1 MLIALRQKFRTWLF
15 RPKIESGTVTLNQ
28 RRIFILPTL
37 RGLGFAFLLLLM
49 LVGDINY
56 NLSLGYVLTFLLVTI
71 AVVTMLH
78 AFRNMVQLEVRAGH
92 TAAVFAGETAQ
103 FVFHFH
109 NHGRLPRYQLTLHDG
124 LGHSIT
130 FDIPAQQSV
139 AVKLPVPAA
148 QRGWLDAGRLTLFTE
163 FPLGL
168 FHAWSYVQF
177 DTRCLVYPKP
187 SAPQPLPASPAQ
199 EGSGALSVAGDEDF
213 AGLRGYVAGDA
224 LPRIAWK
231 ALAREQ
237 GLQVKQFSALAGRQL
252 WLDWALLPQLDSE
265 RRLQVLTRWV
275 LDADA
280 QELQYGLRLPKVEL
294 PPGHG
299 TTHRAECLR
308 ALALHDRRDT
318 ARRVLSNINK
328 GTTRRSPTAPLT
340 YGLLTCILL
349 VSAPHAE
356 HLPLWLSALAAT
368 LLGWRAYLAYSGNPL
383 PQRWLLFTITLGS
396 VGGILISFHTL
407 FGRDAGVALLILL
420 AALKLLELRAVR
432 DATVV
437 IYLACFIIL
446 SNFFYSQ
453 SIATALFMLVTLL
466 VIMTTWVHLQ
476 TSTLPLKP
484 RLRIASVLLLQAIP
498 LTLILFV
505 LFPRVQGPLWGLP
518 QDAYATSGLDD
529 TMSPGSLS
537 KLSLS
542 EAVAFRVAFTGQ
554 PPLHEQM
561 YWRGPV
567 LWDFDGRTWT
577 PGKTLRFKP
586 PQLDSLGNAIDY
598 TVTLEPHNKTWL
610 FALEMPTQLSIPA
623 VLTHDF
629 QLLRRA
635 PVTAR
640 LRYPMHSQLSYRAN
654 AEEEP
659 QQLQRALALPP
670 GLSPRARQLAAGWR
684 ASLGNDDAVIR
695 AAITH
700 YNRENFSYTLEPP
713 PLPSSNTVDDFLF
726 ETRQG
731 FCEHYASS
739 FVFLM
744 RAAGIPARVV
754 TGYQGAEY
762 NDLGNYYIVRQ
773 SAAHAWAE
781 VWLRER
787 GWVRIDPTTAIAP
800 ERVQSG
806 LAAAMPDSAALPF
819 FARTQSP
826 WLRKLRFNLDAL
838 ANQWNQWVLGYD
850 TERQFGFLTRL
861 GMESVTWQKMALTML
876 AGVALLVGL
885 FTLLM
890 LRRLA
895 VRHADQVQ
903 RLYLKFC
910 RKLGKAGIARAA
922 HEGPQDFAARAAQI
936 KPQRA
941 SAIEDITARY
951 VALRYNSSP
960 PALVGRGTDGSDT
973 TEALRALRRAVASFK
988 L

>member
-28 RRIFILPTL
+28 RRIFILPTR

-56 NLSLGYVLTFLLVTI
+56 NLSLGYVLTFLLSTTAI
-71 AVVTMLH
+71 LTMLY
-78 AFRNMVQLEVRAGH
+78 AFRNMVRLEIRAGH

-139 AVKLPVPAA
+139 EVKLPIPAA
-148 QRGWLDAGRLTLFTE
+148 QRGWLGSGRLTLYTE

-168 FHAWSYVQF
+168 FHAWSYLQF
-177 DTRCLVYPKP
+177 DMRCLVYPKP
-187 SAPQPLPASPAQ
+187 SASLPLPASPAQ
-199 EGSGALSVAGDEDF
+199 EGAGALSVAGDEDF
-213 AGLRGYVAGDA
+213 AGLRGYMAGDA

-252 WLDWALLPQLDSE
+252 WLDWALLPALATE
-265 RRLQVLTRWV
+265 RKLEILTRWV

-280 QELQYGLRLPKVEL
+280 QELQYGLRLPQVEL

-299 TTHRAECLR
+299 VTHRAECLR
-308 ALALHDRRDT
+308 ELALHDRRDT
-318 ARRVLSNINK
+318 ARRALSNISK
-328 GTTRRSPTAPLT
+328 GTARRAPTAPLT

-368 LLGWRAYLAYSGNPL
+368 LLGWRAYLAYSGTPL
-383 PQRWLLFTITLGS
+383 PARWLLLTIMLGS
-396 VGGILISFHTL
+396 MGGISISFHAL
-407 FGRDAGVALLILL
+407 FGRELGVALLILL

-446 SNFFYSQ
+446 TNFFYSQ
-453 SIATALFMLVTLL
+453 SIPTALFMLVTLL

-476 TSTLPLKP
+476 TSTLALKP
-484 RLRIASVLLLQAIP
+484 RLRIASMLLLQAIP

-518 QDAYATSGLDD
+518 QHAYGTSGLDD

-537 KLSLS
+537 RLSLS
-542 EAVAFRVAFTGQ
+542 QAVAFRVAFTGQ
-554 PPLHEQM
+554 PPRHEQM

-577 PGKTLRFKP
+577 PGKTLHFKT
-586 PQLDSLGNAIDY
+586 PQLDRLGNATDY

-610 FALEMPTQLSIPA
+610 FALEMPTQLSIP
-623 VLTHDF
+623 VELTHDF
-629 QLLRRA
+629 QLLRRT

-640 LRYPMHSQLSYRAN
+640 LRYPVHSQLSYRAN

-659 QQLQRALALPP
+659 QQLQRALSLPP

-684 ASLGNDDAVIR
+684 TSLGNDDAVIR

-700 YNRENFSYTLEPP
+700 YNRENFFYTLEPP

-762 NDLGNYYIVRQ
+762 NDLGGYYIVRQ
-773 SAAHAWAE
+773 SDAHAWAE

-787 GWVRIDPTTAIAP
+787 GWVRIDPTAAISP
-800 ERVQSG
+800 ERVQYG
-806 LAAAMPDSAALPF
+806 LAAALPDSAALRF

-826 WLRKLRFNLDAL
+826 WLRSLRFNLDAL

-895 VRHADQVQ
+895 VRHTDQVQ

-910 RKLGKAGIARAA
+910 RKLEKAGIARAA
-922 HEGPQDFAARAAQI
+922 HEGPQDFAARATQM

-941 SAIEDITARY
+941 SAIEDITAHY
-951 VALRYNSSP
+951 VALRYGNRADND
-960 PALVGRGTDGSDT
+960 ALS
-973 TEALRALRRAVASFK
+973 ALRREISSFK